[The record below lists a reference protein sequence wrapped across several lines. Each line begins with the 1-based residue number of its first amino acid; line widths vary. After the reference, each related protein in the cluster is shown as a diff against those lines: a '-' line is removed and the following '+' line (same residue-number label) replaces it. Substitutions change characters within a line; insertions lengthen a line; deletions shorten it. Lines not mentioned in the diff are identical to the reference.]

1 MNLRPIEW
9 RKTRPIFIAW
19 IPNLAQKPLDIWPEI
34 GHNILVPYRIVF
46 TENAVDD
53 FNSLNARW
61 RAIIRDSIRIFLTHE
76 PTRQSRSRIRRL
88 KDLRHPQFRLRVGE
102 IRVFYDVTETDVVII
117 AIMPKDKTIEWL
129 KEQGIR

>member
-1 MNLRPIEW
+1 M
-9 RKTRPIFIAW
+9 
-19 IPNLAQKPLDIWPEI
+19 
-34 GHNILVPYRIVF
+34 PYRIVF

-61 RAIIRDSIRIFLTHE
+61 LAIIRDSIRVFLTHE
-76 PTRQSRSRIRRL
+76 PTRQSRTRIKRL

-117 AIMPKDKTIEWL
+117 AIMTKEKTIEWL

>member
-1 MNLRPIEW
+1 
-9 RKTRPIFIAW
+9 
-19 IPNLAQKPLDIWPEI
+19 
-34 GHNILVPYRIVF
+34 VPYRIVF